1 MARRR
6 PAGRLTAELMGMVM
20 RMNMLAGAAAL
31 LGGLMTMSCAG
42 TGADHAVFSRQARA
56 GDVFAETR
64 GAKFEQD
71 RRAILAMAGNY
82 RVSFSFTETV
92 PFEEGY
98 EPKPPYKTGGDEIVR
113 VIEDAGDF
121 ISLQHILVVG
131 GEEKI
136 PVKHWRQD
144 WIYEP
149 EEVIEFVGGAAWRVR
164 ALSPAERKGKWAQI
178 VYQVDDAP
186 RYGAVAE
193 WRHENGVSEWTSP
206 PSLRPLP
213 RRDATKRNDYDAI
226 LAVNRHAIAPWG
238 WVHEQDNSKLALR
251 GEDRIL
257 VREIGVNIYTRTDDV
272 AAEVAEEYWAATK
285 GYWAGV
291 RAEWAR
297 IAQQSKTFALTIQ
310 GEPDALYD
318 PVLALAEAVAEG
330 DKTEEEALAEAR
342 AVIARYSTRAPG
354 ALEERLAAA
363 REK

>member
-1 MARRR
+1 MTMRRKTL
-6 PAGRLTAELMGMVM
+6 A
-20 RMNMLAGAAAL
+20 AGAAAL
-31 LGGLMTMSCAG
+31 VCGLTAAGCAG
-42 TGADHAVFSRQARA
+42 TGADRA
-56 GDVFAETR
+56 GFSHPTEAAGAFAETR
-64 GAKFEQD
+64 RAKFELD
-71 RRAILAMAGNY
+71 RRAILAMAGDY
-82 RVSFSFTETV
+82 RVAFSFTETV
-92 PFEEGY
+92 PFIEGY
-98 EPKPPYKTGGDEIVR
+98 DPKPPYKTSGDEIVR
-113 VIEDAGDF
+113 VIEDRGDF

-213 RRDATKRNDYDAI
+213 RRDATKRDDYDAI

-251 GEDRIL
+251 GKDRIL
-257 VREIGVNIYTRTDDV
+257 VREIGVNTYTHADDI
-272 AAEVAEEYWAATK
+272 AAEVAEDYWAATK
-285 GYWAGV
+285 GFWAGV

-297 IAQQSKTFALTIQ
+297 IAAQSKLFGLTIQ
-310 GEPDALYD
+310 GEPEALYD
-318 PVLALAEAVAEG
+318 PVLALAGAAADGAMTEA
-330 DKTEEEALAEAR
+330 EALAEAR
-342 AVIARYSTRAPG
+342 AVIARYATTAPG

-363 REK
+363 RAE